1 MIKNCAL
8 ITGAAKRIGRE
19 VALELALK
27 GYDIAISYNS
37 SKKEALNL
45 AQEIAK
51 TKKVK
56 CEIFQADLTK
66 KEDAK
71 KLIKDVIKKFPN
83 LNLLVNSASIFNKSN
98 IFDIDQL
105 DENFALHFQCP
116 LILSQEFAKN
126 VASRDLKNAQ
136 IINFL
141 DKNIT
146 RLDTK
151 YFYYLLSK
159 KLFAELTKMMAL
171 QLAPEIRCNG
181 IAPGFILEDKFLE
194 EDKEMAKK
202 IIKKIPLNKKGNV
215 DNILKAIN
223 YLLANDFICGEI
235 LFVDGGASLNHA
247 G

>member
-8 ITGAAKRIGRE
+8 ITGGAKRIGRE
-19 VALELALK
+19 IALELASK

-45 AQEIAK
+45 AQEIIA

-56 CEIFQADLTK
+56 CEIFQADLTD
-66 KEDAK
+66 KEAAK
-71 KLIKDVIKKFPN
+71 KLIEDVLNKFPD
-83 LNLLVNSASIFNKSN
+83 LNLLINSASIFNKSN
-98 IFDIDQL
+98 IFDIEQL
-105 DENFALHFQCP
+105 DENFALHFHCP

-126 VASRDLKNAQ
+126 VASRALKNAQ

-146 RLDTK
+146 RFDTK

-171 QLAPEIRCNG
+171 QLAPEVRCNG
-181 IAPGFILEDKFLE
+181 IAPGFILEDKFLQKDE
-194 EDKEMAKK
+194 EMAQK

-215 DNILKAIN
+215 GNILKAIN
-223 YLLANDFICGEI
+223 YLIANEFVCGEI
-235 LFVDGGASLNHA
+235 LFVDGAASLNHA